1 MAIRPQVLA
10 GSKVT
15 AADKSIYTHTN
26 NVQDPKPM
34 TGDLDLKNNQQD
46 TQDLLVD
53 PDHTPGTNDNGDIY
67 THSNNEKDVKAEDG
81 SSAARREKNP
91 GKVKANADE
100 GSGPGPSTAGEAP
113 AQKMVPDNTIN
124 ISTIPNDVNPLDGY
138 PLKDNCAPGVLEEGQ
153 GGDSKVEGGAAE
165 PTDLE
170 NNQQGEQKLDV
181 EANALTVANQGGPG
195 ATTNQG
201 AGTPQNM
208 APLIAEDGANPDAED
223 EGEWEEGQSPLE
235 TPPAGPEGEP
245 GIAPAAPVPAP
256 AIPAPAAAPLAP
268 APAPVAPGLAPAV
281 PPIVAPA
288 PVPAPA
294 PTEAPLPM
302 NLGVGN
308 GDSFEGE
315 DVMSILD
322 ADGTADDDFDG
333 MAFAQMGASVLV
345 MKNDRVIAKMDEQA
359 AVTAGAH
366 EFYTTE
372 QFQEV
377 AMAECQ
383 RYGLRAG
390 LESMGYVLSEVN
402 IGRSDVIN
410 ARVEAHVEQRTEEVR
425 AQYKDQNTSYSHCL
439 AIASV
444 GINRGFWQDVP
455 NELRAALEN
464 QLTSAGLRN
473 AGRVVREVFA
483 QYGTSYA
490 KAIVAMADKLSN
502 MSEQTR
508 NELAA
513 ALDLVA
519 ADGKFDDPTDDSQE
533 VHASV
538 EEDEFDTPASVTAAL
553 SFAGQPQ
560 RDRGVLL
567 TPKQTGYS
575 VTAAAF
581 LNSDDLLFNR

>member
-46 TQDLLVD
+46 TQDLMVD
-53 PDHTPGTNDNGDIY
+53 PDHTPGTNDNECIY
-67 THSNNEKDVKAEDG
+67 THDNNDKDVKAEKG
-81 SSAARREKNP
+81 SSAARNDKNP
-91 GKVKANADE
+91 GKVKANADD
-100 GSGPGPSTAGEAP
+100 GPGPGATTDGGGESP
-113 AQKMVPDNTIN
+113 AQKMVPDDTIN

-138 PLKDNCAPGVLEEGQ
+138 PLKDNCAPGVLAEPGA
-153 GGDSKVEGGAAE
+153 KVEGE
-165 PTDLE
+165 TDLE

-208 APLIAEDGANPDAED
+208 APLIADD
-223 EGEWEEGQSPLE
+223 EAGEEEEWEETTNPME

-245 GIAPAAPVPAP
+245 GLAPAAPAVPAP
-256 AIPAPAAAPLAP
+256 AAVPPVAAP
-268 APAPVAPGLAPAV
+268 APAVAPAV
-281 PPIVAPA
+281 APLPTPPVAPIVAPA
-288 PVPAPA
+288 PVPGPA
-294 PTEAPLPM
+294 DAPLPM
-302 NLGVGN
+302 NLGVGE
-308 GDSFEGE
+308 GDAFEGE

-322 ADGTADDDFDG
+322 ADGIDDGDCGG
-333 MAFAQMGASVLV
+333 MAFAEVQAGTIAVLKDLRIIAS
-345 MKNDRVIAKMDEQA
+345 MSAEQA
-359 AVTAGAH
+359 VKAGAGEH
-366 EFYTTE
+366 YMSD
-372 QFQEV
+372 QFFEV
-377 AMAECQ
+377 ATAECQ

-402 IGRSDVIN
+402 IGRNDIIE
-410 ARVEAHVEQRTEEVR
+410 ARVHAHVEKRTEEVR
-425 AQYKDQNTSYSHCL
+425 AQFADKDTSFGHCL

-444 GINRGFWQDVP
+444 GINRNFWQDVP

-464 QLTSAGLRN
+464 QLTAAGLRN
-473 AGRVVREVFA
+473 AGKVVREVFA

-490 KAIVAMADKLSN
+490 KAIVAMANKLSQ

-513 ALDLVA
+513 ALDMVNA
-519 ADGKFDDPTDDSQE
+519 SGKFEDVMDDSSSE

-538 EEDEFDTPASVTAAL
+538 QSDEDEYDTPTSVMAAL
-553 SFAGQPQ
+553 SFAGRPA
-560 RDRGVLL
+560 RERGVLL

-575 VTAAAF
+575 VTAAAV
-581 LNSDDLLFNR
+581 LNSDELLFNR

>member
-10 GSKVT
+10 GSKIT
-15 AADKSIYTHTN
+15 AADNSIYTHTN

-46 TQDLLVD
+46 TQDLMVD
-53 PDHTPGTNDNGDIY
+53 PDHTPGTNGDGDIY
-67 THSNNEKDVKAEDG
+67 THSNNDKDVKAEKG
-81 SSAARREKNP
+81 SSAAQRDKNP
-91 GKVKANADE
+91 GKVKANADD
-100 GSGPGPSTAGEAP
+100 GPGPGATTNGGGEAP
-113 AQKMVPDNTIN
+113 AQKMVPDDTIN

-153 GGDSKVEGGAAE
+153 GGDSKVEGASE

-181 EANALTVANQGGPG
+181 EAALTVANQGGPG

-208 APLIAEDGANPDAED
+208 APLIADEGANPDAED
-223 EGEWEEGQSPLE
+223 QDDWEEGQSPLE
-235 TPPAGPEGEP
+235 TPPAAPEGEP
-245 GIAPAAPVPAP
+245 GIAPAAPM
-256 AIPAPAAAPLAP
+256 PAPAAAPV
-268 APAPVAPGLAPAV
+268 APAPVAPAVAPAAPAV
-281 PPIVAPA
+281 PPVVAPA
-288 PVPAPA
+288 PVPAPC

-322 ADGTADDDFDG
+322 ADGTDDADFDG
-333 MAFAQMGASVLV
+333 LAFAQMGASVLV
-345 MKNDRVIAKMDEQA
+345 LKNDRVIAKMDEQTA
-359 AVTAGAH
+359 ITAGAH

-377 AMAECQ
+377 ALAECQ

-402 IGRSDVIN
+402 IGRSEVIN
-410 ARVEAHVEQRTEEVR
+410 ARVEAHVEQRTQEVR
-425 AQYKDQNTSYSHCL
+425 AQYQEQNTSYGHCL

-490 KAIVAMADKLSN
+490 KAIVAMADKLSH

-538 EEDEFDTPASVTAAL
+538 QDDEFDTPASVTAAL
-553 SFAGQPQ
+553 SFAGQSQ